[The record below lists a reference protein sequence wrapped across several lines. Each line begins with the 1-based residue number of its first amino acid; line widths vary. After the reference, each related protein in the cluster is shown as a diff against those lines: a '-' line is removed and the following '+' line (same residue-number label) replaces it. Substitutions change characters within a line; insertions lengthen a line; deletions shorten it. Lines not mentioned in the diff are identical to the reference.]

1 MGASPLFYCNL
12 PNPDR
17 HDRRMKR
24 ADAISQIEQI
34 VTPVAAAAGLEIVDI
49 ELKGSG
55 RHQMLLIVIDKPGGV
70 THADCELIT
79 REAGERIDAVDPI
92 AGPYQMEVSSP
103 GVERS
108 LKKWKD
114 WERSVGKKVK
124 VVLKEPMLVG
134 GVELKH
140 FDGLLTRA
148 QDQSLTVEPEGGAPV
163 TFPFETVSRANLKF
177 EW

>member
-1 MGASPLFYCNL
+1 
-12 PNPDR
+12 
-17 HDRRMKR
+17 MKR
-24 ADAISQIEQI
+24 SEAISQIEQI
-34 VTPVAAAAGLEIVDI
+34 VTPVAQAAGLEIVEI

-92 AGPYQMEVSSP
+92 SGPYQMEVSSP
-103 GVERS
+103 GVERP

-124 VVLKEPMLVG
+124 VVLKEPTLIG
-134 GVELKH
+134 TAE
-140 FDGLLTRA
+140 
-148 QDQSLTVEPEGGAPV
+148 
-163 TFPFETVSRANLKF
+163 
-177 EW
+177 